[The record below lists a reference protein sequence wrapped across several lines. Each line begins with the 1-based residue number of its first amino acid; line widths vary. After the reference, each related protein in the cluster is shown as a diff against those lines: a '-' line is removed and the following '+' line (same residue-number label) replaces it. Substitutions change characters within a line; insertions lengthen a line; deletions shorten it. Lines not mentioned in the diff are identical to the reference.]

1 LSLGRPSTEIRD
13 QAERGIQIE
22 MGKEWIQMEES
33 ASGQIKGDFVAVLSI
48 L

>member
-1 LSLGRPSTEIRD
+1 LSLGRPSIEIRD

-22 MGKEWIQMEES
+22 IGKEWIQLEES
-33 ASGQIKGDFVAVLSI
+33 ASGQIKGNFVTVLSI